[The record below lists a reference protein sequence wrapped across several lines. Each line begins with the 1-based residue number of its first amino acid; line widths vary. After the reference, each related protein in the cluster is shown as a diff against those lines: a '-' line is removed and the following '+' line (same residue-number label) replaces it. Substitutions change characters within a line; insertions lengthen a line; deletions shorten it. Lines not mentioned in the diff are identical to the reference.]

1 MSTPNSRMNRNCNK
15 WHAFCEKK
23 EPQKTHH
30 LLQLVMWALGISL
43 ICMNAIVS
51 AEMLNLTIT
60 DSSGNPVNNA
70 VVSAYSQYAA
80 SQTSM
85 TSATTIIIDQID
97 KKFVNHVTPV
107 QVGTAISFPNH
118 DQIRHHVYSF
128 SAAKTFEIPLY
139 KGIPAEPIVFK
150 QAGLVTLGCN
160 IHDWMSAYIVVV
172 DSPYFS
178 TSGNQGHVSLTLPVG
193 DYELHFW
200 HRDADAHSKN
210 MTQAIT
216 ISAEQE
222 INLPIEINLK
232 PPGFSGRSN
241 SSMFNRGRYR

>member
-1 MSTPNSRMNRNCNK
+1 MKRLCN
-15 WHAFCEKK
+15 A
-23 EPQKTHH
+23 
-30 LLQLVMWALGISL
+30 VMISMLAVNL
-43 ICMNAIVS
+43 ICIDATAY

-60 DSSGNPVNNA
+60 DSSGNPVSNA
-70 VVSAYSQYAA
+70 VVSAYSQNAA
-80 SQTSM
+80 SQTAM
-85 TSATTIIIDQID
+85 TSATTIIIDQVD

-128 SAAKTFEIPLY
+128 SPAKTFEIPLY

-178 TSGNQGHVSLTLPVG
+178 TTDQQGYVSLTLPVG
-193 DYELHFW
+193 DYELRFW
-200 HRDADAHSKN
+200 HRDADAHSN
-210 MTQAIT
+210 NTTQAIT
-216 ISAEQE
+216 INTEQE
-222 INLPIEINLK
+222 TNIPVEINLK
-232 PPGFSGRSN
+232 PPGFSGRSTA
-241 SSMFNRGRYR
+241 SLFNRGRYR